1 MWDELYQSYD
11 SLEEYFEDHPEEED
25 GFYDDMAFLS
35 EHEDIIEFPEDWNV
49 SA

>member
-1 MWDELYQSYD
+1 MWDEMYQSYN

-25 GFYDDMAFLS
+25 GFYDDMAFLA
-35 EHEDIIEFPEDWNV
+35 EHDPIEFPEDWNI